1 MANKDVLKN
10 LLEEGESKFSKSKV
24 SPKDKKAYGKL
35 HGRKDLIAYANYIDP
50 EFQTPPHILKI
61 AEKLTEAAN
70 GKSKRIIINVP
81 PGHGKSHLCT
91 EIFPTW
97 YLGNHP
103 KHDVM
108 VASYASSLASG
119 FVRWQRN
126 TIDSPEYREI
136 FPEIQPGDKWTEDDW
151 ELLQGGSGMGAG
163 VDGGFTGRR
172 ANVVI
177 IDDVYKNF
185 QSAMSEVTQ
194 ETVWNWFRFVI
205 RTRLAPGGVI
215 IIVNTR
221 AAKEDLSGRLLERN
235 QSGKGAIWDHIL
247 FPALNP
253 DGSVL
258 FPTLYSQSE
267 INDIRSDL
275 GEDIFQT
282 VYQQNPQINKKAKL
296 LSDIR
301 IIENP
306 QSRNKKFAFLDPG
319 GFGEGDNTD
328 YNALSIGYVVD
339 PHPDVVARKVGES
352 SGVETLRATSLQ
364 TVHISVGEIWESFD
378 ETYDIV
384 ERLCKENNVSVLYI
398 ESNGAQSTLKKE
410 FKRRG
415 IIAEPVHNSTNK
427 HLRITTNLKTN
438 LRRVTFGHSCS
449 KAYIDQVTGYSLSS
463 KHDDAPDSAACL
475 IAEIAPWAETKTD
488 LTKRYG
494 FVNFLRS
501 KF

>member
-1 MANKDVLKN
+1 MANKEVIKN
-10 LLEEGESKFSKSKV
+10 ILEEGQSKFSKTKV

-35 HGRKDLIAYANYIDP
+35 HGRQDLIAYANYIDP
-50 EFQTPPHILKI
+50 EFQTPTHILKI

-108 VASYASSLASG
+108 VASYAASLASG

-136 FPEIQPGDKWTEDDW
+136 FSDVHPGDKWTEDDW

-185 QSAMSEVTQ
+185 QAAMSEVTQ
-194 ETVWNWFRFVI
+194 ETVWNWYRFVI
-205 RTRLAPGGVI
+205 RTRLAPNGVI

-221 AAKEDLSGRLLERN
+221 AAKDDLSGKLLER
-235 QSGKGAIWDHIL
+235 GKWDHIL

-258 FPTLYSQSE
+258 FPNLYSVAE
-267 INDIRSDL
+267 INDIRTDL

-301 IIENP
+301 IIDTP
-306 QSRNKKFAFLDPG
+306 KSKTKKFAFLDPG
-319 GFGEGDNTD
+319 GFGDGDNVD
-328 YNALSIGYVVD
+328 YNALSIAFVVD
-339 PHPDVVARKVGES
+339 PHPDVAAEKIGES
-352 SGVETLRATSLQ
+352 PDDVKTRLIASLP
-364 TVHISVGEIWESFD
+364 TVHIACGEIWESFD
-378 ETYDIV
+378 DTYDIV
-384 ERLCKENNVSVLYI
+384 ERLCRQHDVSVLYI
-398 ESNGAQSTLKKE
+398 ESNAAQSTIAKE
-410 FKRRG
+410 FSRRG
-415 IIAEPVHNSTNK
+415 IVTDKVHNSTNK
-427 HLRITTNLKTN
+427 HLRIITNLKSN
-438 LRRVTFGHSCS
+438 LRQVTFGHGCS
-449 KAYIDQVTGYSLSS
+449 PDFLKQVTEYSLSS

-475 IAEIAPWAETKTD
+475 IAKIAPWSKTTKD

-494 FVNFLRS
+494 FVNFLRN

>member
-1 MANKDVLKN
+1 MKDKDVLQN
-10 LLEEGESKFSKSKV
+10 LLDEGHKKFSKSKV
-24 SPKDKKAYGKL
+24 KPSDKKAYGKL
-35 HGRKDLIAYANYIDP
+35 YGREDLLAYSRFIDP
-50 EFQTPPHILKI
+50 EFQTPHHI
-61 AEKLTEAAN
+61 AEIAKKLTLAAE
-70 GKSKRIIINVP
+70 GKVKRLVINVP

-108 VASYASSLASG
+108 VASYASSLAAG
-119 FVRWQRN
+119 FTRWQRN
-126 TIDSPEYREI
+126 TIDSDSYREI
-136 FPEIQPGDKWTEDDW
+136 FPNVLPGDKWTEDDW

-185 QSAMSEVTQ
+185 QEAMSDVKK
-194 ETVWNWFRFVI
+194 ETVWNWYRFVI
-205 RTRLAPGGVI
+205 RTRLAPNGVI

-221 AAKEDLSGRLLERN
+221 AAKDDLSGKLLER
-235 QSGKGAIWDHIL
+235 GKWEHVV

-258 FPTLYSQSE
+258 FPTLYSEKE
-267 INDIRSDL
+267 INEIREDL

-282 VYQQNPQINKKAKL
+282 VYQQNPQVNKKAKL

-306 QSRNKKFAFLDPG
+306 ESKNKRFAFLDPG
-319 GFGEGDNTD
+319 GFGDGEDTD

-339 PHPDVVARKVGES
+339 PKNDDFAKRV
-352 SGVETLRATSLQ
+352 GVEQTPTRASLQ
-364 TVHISVGEIWESFD
+364 TVHISVGEIWDSFD
-378 ETYDIV
+378 DTYDNV
-384 ERLCKENNVSVLYI
+384 TRLCKQNDVSVLYV
-398 ESNGAQSTLKKE
+398 ESNSAQSTIAKE

-415 IIAEPVHNSTNK
+415 IIVEPVHNSNNK
-427 HLRITTNLKTN
+427 HLRITTNLKSN
-438 LRRVTFGHSCS
+438 LRQVTFGHTCS
-449 KAYIDQVTGYSLSS
+449 PEYIKQVSDYSLSS

-475 IAEIAPWAETKTD
+475 IAEIAPWANTKRD

-494 FVNFLRS
+494 FINFLRNR
-501 KF
+501 F

>member
-1 MANKDVLKN
+1 MANKDVLKSI
-10 LLEEGESKFSKSKV
+10 LEAGQDKFSKTKV

-35 HGRKDLIAYANYIDP
+35 HGKENLIAYANYIDP
-50 EFQTPPHILKI
+50 EFQTPTHILKI

-70 GKSKRIIINVP
+70 GKNKRIIINVP

-108 VASYASSLASG
+108 VASYAASLASG

-126 TIDSPEYREI
+126 TIDSVDYREV
-136 FPEIQPGDKWTEDDW
+136 FPDVHPGDKWTEDDW

-185 QSAMSEVTQ
+185 QAAMSEVTQ
-194 ETVWNWFRFVI
+194 ETVWNWYRFVI
-205 RTRLAPGGVI
+205 RTRLAPNGVI

-221 AAKEDLSGRLLERN
+221 AAKNDLSGRLLERN
-235 QSGKGAIWDHIL
+235 ETGVKVTWDHVL
-247 FPALNP
+247 FPALNA

-258 FPTLYSQSE
+258 FPNLYSVAE
-267 INDIRSDL
+267 INDIRTDL

-296 LSDIR
+296 LSEIR
-301 IIENP
+301 IVETP
-306 QSRNKKFAFLDPG
+306 STKTKKFAFLDPG
-319 GFGEGDNTD
+319 GFGDGDNVD
-328 YNALSIGYVVD
+328 YNALAIGFVND
-339 PHPDVVARKVGES
+339 ILNNRDLVGQE
-352 SGVETLRATSLQ
+352 
-364 TVHISVGEIWESFD
+364 VHIACGEIWQSFD

-384 ERLCKENNVSVLYI
+384 ERLCKQHNVSVLYI
-398 ESNGAQSTLKKE
+398 ESNAAQATIAKE
-410 FKRRG
+410 FTRRG
-415 IIAEPVHNSTNK
+415 IIVDKVHNSTNK
-427 HLRITTNLKTN
+427 HLRIITNLKSN
-438 LRRVTFGHSCS
+438 LKYVTFGHGVSPDF
-449 KAYIDQVTGYSLSS
+449 INQVTEYSLSS
-463 KHDDAPDSAACL
+463 KHDDAPDSVACL
-475 IAEIAPWAETKTD
+475 IAKIAPWAKTTKD

-494 FVNFLRS
+494 FVNFLRA